1 MEIKNLP
8 TEFYSI
14 DTNSLMDWQARYYP
28 TDVFKQ
34 LVKNF
39 DSLTENNKLVA
50 AELVK
55 EEAEKVGTA
64 ELVQWVKDKSGIFVS
79 TQDIFLEAQNIQS

>member
-14 DTNSLMDWQARYYP
+14 DTNSLMDWKARYYP

-39 DSLTENNKLVA
+39 DSLIENNKLVA

-55 EEAEKVGTA
+55 EEAERL
-64 ELVQWVKDKSGIFVS
+64 EL
-79 TQDIFLEAQNIQS
+79 LN